1 MRRVRVTFWALVA
14 VIVVA
19 VGTLTQVIEW
29 PDSPLAG
36 ATVAISGAIAL
47 TAAALAARILT
58 VIGRQP

>member
-14 VIVVA
+14 VTIVA
-19 VGTLTQVIEW
+19 VGTLTQAVEW
-29 PDSPLAG
+29 PDGPLAG

-47 TAAALAARILT
+47 TAAALAARILI